1 MTYEKRGLYIEDER
15 LEAFAENLARGIHP
29 SGSAS
34 GKAPAAALRAAL
46 QALDGRHDALELQ
59 WAGVPSMPGAVRW
72 LLDNRW
78 LLRREGRAA
87 AQALAAAKQLRFA
100 ENVCVLKTLCEAL
113 IRSGGNGAF
122 SEERLLCFL
131 RGFQKTLI
139 LEREELALLPA
150 GLKWAIVSAM
160 EKLYCGDPEFLASPE
175 AEAEAGALFNALR
188 ELGVRNLSKR
198 IEETDLVEQAL
209 RGDPSGIYPK
219 MAARSRAA
227 YRLTLSRLA
236 RRHGVPEH
244 LAAKRVLELAQG
256 AAGAQ
261 RHVGYW
267 LYVLPLGA
275 KHPGRSGGGYIAAN
289 VLLTLFLS
297 LTAGFAVGNIAVFFL
312 LALPVSEL
320 VKQGIDFLL
329 LHLTKPVHLPR
340 LALRDGVPPEG
351 KTLCVISALLKDAG
365 SAPPLAKALES
376 AMLLNRDAGDNLS
389 FALLADLPEGREP
402 NCPGDEAALDAAA
415 AAVEE
420 LNARHG
426 GGFFLLTRQ
435 RRRNSDGRWVG
446 WERKRGALLET
457 MYLLRGRESGIQVRA
472 GSAPA
477 LAGTRFLLVLDSDT
491 RTSPGAAKELIG
503 AMLHPLCTP
512 QVDTNRGLVT
522 AGHGILAPRMGVSLR
537 AAGHSYFSRVFA
549 GQGGGDPYRS
559 SCSELCMDLFG
570 RSNFAGKGLIH
581 IDAYLACM
589 EQRVPEE
596 QMLSHD
602 AVEGAFLRC
611 GYCSDVECFDDFP
624 SGVLPYYRRLER
636 WVRGDW
642 QNLIWLGRRG
652 KALPQLEKYRLLDSL
667 RRALTPVATLTAIAV
682 GLLAPSGGL
691 ALAAGAAALASLS
704 ELLLTGAESLL
715 QKEEARGQRY
725 RSAVFVGVNGGLV
738 RALLRLLLLPV
749 EAVFCLAG
757 TVRALWRMGV
767 SRKKMLQWQTAS
779 DSEGRAGLIQC
790 FRALWF
796 SPALGLLLLLAAP
809 GVAGKTVGLLW
820 LLCPLCARLLSL
832 PAEAPV
838 RLSPGERAELLKYA
852 KDTWRYFADYLTAE
866 DNFLPPDNV
875 QSQPPGGPAHRTSP
889 TNIGLAL
896 LSVLAAMDL
905 GFLEEKEGLA
915 RIRGCLATVERLE
928 KWRGHLYNWYDTQ
941 TLSPLNPPYVSTV
954 DSGNFCACLIALRH
968 GLLEHGAEAL
978 ARRAEALANAMSF
991 APLYDRERKLFYI
1004 GLDPSDPKPPEA
1016 WYDLLAS
1023 EARLTAYLTVAR
1035 GDVPPSHWERLSRAL
1050 LQYGRY
1056 RGMASWTGTMFEY
1069 LMPELL
1075 LPAAKNSLLWES
1087 ARFCLFVQR
1096 RRVRGTA
1103 LPWGCSESAYWA
1115 LDPGMN
1121 YRYKAHGCGHLALKR
1136 GMDEELV
1143 ISPYSSFL
1151 ALCVQPH
1158 AALANLRKLAAMDM
1172 RCPWGFWEALDC
1184 TRTRL
1189 QGGKPRVV
1197 RCVMAHHA
1205 GMSLVA
1211 AANLLQDNVMQRRF
1225 CAEPAM
1231 EAYRG
1236 LLQERVPVG
1245 GSVLRFPGADRSRP
1259 PAAETPG
1266 WIREGSGTD
1275 FLHPACCL
1283 LASETYTLLVSE
1295 TGAVRPRW
1303 GAAAPY
1309 LSPRS
1314 PLERE
1319 KGLELLLEYEGK
1331 SIPLLPEAY
1340 GEAKAAYDWQF
1351 TTDSATIRA
1360 VWGQLECQSTL
1371 SLAEGDAGERRELL
1385 LRNSGEAPVQA
1396 ELVLRLRPLLAREA
1410 DFTSHPAFWGLG
1422 MSAKLVNGCLLLRR
1436 LPRNGSRE
1444 LWMCL
1449 ALSRPCSF
1457 DLAPG
1462 AASGRASAVLSP
1474 GPTEYFLTDP
1484 LVTALCPLSLEPGET
1499 TAVDLALGCGYSQ
1512 AEALESGLRIL
1523 RSQTRADLPRTAA
1536 AVIGLENT
1544 ELGAAFDLLPAL
1556 CFPSPAAAPVLQE
1569 ALWPFGISGD
1579 LPIVCASYAGEA
1591 ELARARQLMDAHLF
1605 LCGCGCDFD
1614 LVFLSRDGASYHRPL
1629 HTALSDALWHAGGEL
1644 LRDARG
1650 GVHLLEDNAEAEAV
1664 RQAAVLN
1671 LRLSED
1677 WEPPVRST
1685 AWRSPLPTRL
1695 QRFPLQGTVR
1705 WDWGDDARFSFY
1717 VNRSL
1722 PPRAWQNMLTNG
1734 NFGYLATDCGSGHL
1748 WQGNARELQ
1757 ITPWLCQP
1765 NETEGPE
1772 RLWLETGSGRHH
1784 SLFAR
1789 PEDTACRVSFLPGAA
1804 VWEKRLERGL
1814 LRTTAFVPPDTDARV
1829 LLVELE
1835 GDVPPISALHWHA
1848 SLLLAGN
1855 PEHARYCRTESVE
1868 GGLRCENPRGGQTAF
1883 YAFTSPAAEGFT
1895 GSLASALALD
1905 YDGVQGMQA
1914 QPVFALKLRPGRET
1928 VLVCGCDDPGKLR
1941 ALCDPAAAR
1950 AALAETLS
1958 DWKERTGALALRSP
1972 VTALD
1977 RLMNGWAAYQA
1988 LAGRIMGR
1996 CSIYQSGGAFGFRD
2010 QLQDTVNL
2018 IGLDPGLAR
2027 AQILRCCTRQ
2037 YAEGDVQHWWHAH
2050 DGHLKGVRTRCS
2062 DDLLWLPW
2070 AVCEYV
2076 EKTGDRAILG
2086 EQLPY
2091 LASPVLHSGEKDR
2104 YEDAPY
2110 SDVRENV
2117 LRHCARALEQVM
2129 ARGRGAH
2136 GLLRFGSGDWNDGLD
2151 AVEGES
2157 QWLSW
2162 FFLHVADRFGALCQS
2177 LGIEHGALDRFAE
2190 ELATAANAAW
2200 DGAWFLRGYYASGK
2214 PLGSRNNAEC
2224 QLDSIAQSWA
2234 ALSGRADDARIDAS
2248 LSSAVERLHDRENR
2262 LVRLFVPPFA
2272 GAEHPGYIESYG
2284 PGFRE
2289 NGGQYTHGAL
2299 WLVMALLRRN
2309 RIDEAWTLLRD
2320 LLPADRDVNRYLCEP
2335 FVIAADVYAAA
2346 GHAGEGGWSWY
2357 TGSAGWLWR
2366 IVTEE
2371 LLGLRLRE
2379 GLLYVEPRLPAAL
2392 LPLTARYRGHE
2403 IQVDANGQIRVD
2415 STVYRGGGL
2424 PL

>member
-15 LEAFAENLARGIHP
+15 LEAFAENLARGVRP

-34 GKAPAAALRAAL
+34 GRAPAAALRASL
-46 QALDGRHDALELQ
+46 RALDARHDALELQ

-78 LLRREGRAA
+78 LLQREGRAA
-87 AQALAAAKQLRFA
+87 AQSLATAKQLRFA
-100 ENVCVLKTLCEAL
+100 ESVCVLKTLCDAL
-113 IRSGGNGAF
+113 IRSGGSASF
-122 SEERLLCFL
+122 SETRLLLFL

-150 GLKWAIVSAM
+150 GLKWAIISAM
-160 EKLYCGDPEFLASPE
+160 ETLYCGDPEALSTPE
-175 AEAEAGALFNALR
+175 AEAEAGALFGALR

-209 RGDPSGIYPK
+209 RGDPAGIYPN
-219 MAARSRAA
+219 MADRSRAS
-227 YRLTLSRLA
+227 YRLVLSRLA

-256 AAGAQ
+256 ATGAQ

-267 LYVLPLGA
+267 LYVSPLGA
-275 KHPGRSGGGYIAAN
+275 KRRGQSGGGYIAAN

-297 LTAGFAVGNIAVFFL
+297 LTAGFAAGDAAVFFL
-312 LALPVSEL
+312 LVLPVSEL

-340 LALRDGVPPEG
+340 LALRDGVPAAG
-351 KTLCVISALLKDAG
+351 KTLCVISALLKDAQ
-365 SAPPLAKALES
+365 SAPPLAKALET
-376 AMLLNRDAGDNLS
+376 AMLLNRDAGENLCY
-389 FALLADLPEGREP
+389 ALLADLPEGRDPE
-402 NCPGDEAALDAAA
+402 CPGDTAALEAAAG
-415 AAVEE
+415 AVEA
-420 LNARHG
+420 LNARYG

-457 MYLLRGRESGIQVRA
+457 MRLLRGLENGIQVSA
-472 GSAPA
+472 GDAGA
-477 LAGTRFLLVLDSDT
+477 LSGTRFLLVLDSDT

-503 AMLHPLCTP
+503 TMLHPLCTP
-512 QVDTNRGLVT
+512 QVDARRGLVT
-522 AGHGILAPRMGVSLR
+522 EGYGILAPRMGVSLQ
-537 AAGHSYFSRVFA
+537 AAGHSDFSRVFA

-559 SCSELCMDLFG
+559 ACSELSMDLFG

-589 EQRVPEE
+589 GERVPEE

-602 AVEGAFLRC
+602 AVEGAFLHC
-611 GYCSDVECFDDFP
+611 GYLSDVECFDDFP
-624 SGVLPYYRRLER
+624 GGVLPYYRRLER

-652 KALPQLEKYRLLDSL
+652 KALPQLEKFRLLDSL
-667 RRALTPVATLTAIAV
+667 RRALTPVATLAAITA
-682 GLLAPSGGL
+682 GLLAPGGGL
-691 ALAAGAAALASLS
+691 ALAAGAAALALLS
-704 ELLLTGAESLL
+704 ELLLTGAETLL
-715 QKEEARGQRY
+715 QKDSARGQRY
-725 RSAVFVGVNGGLV
+725 RSAVFIGASGGLV
-738 RALLRLLLLPV
+738 RAFLRLLLLPV
-749 EAVFCLAG
+749 EAAFCLSG
-757 TVRALWRMGV
+757 TLRALWRMSV

-779 DSEGRAGLIQC
+779 DSEGRAGLFQC
-790 FRALWF
+790 LRALWF
-796 SPALGLLLLLAAP
+796 SPVLGLLLLVLAP

-820 LLCPLCARLLSL
+820 ILCPLCARLLSL
-832 PAEAPV
+832 PADAPL
-838 RLSPGERAELLKYA
+838 RLSPAERAELLHYA
-852 KDTWRYFADYLTAE
+852 KDTWRYFDDYLTAE

-875 QSQPPGGPAHRTSP
+875 QFQPPGGAAHRSSP

-905 GFLEEKEGLA
+905 DFIDEKAGLA
-915 RIRGCLATVERLE
+915 RIRGCLATVERME
-928 KWRGHLYNWYDTQ
+928 KWRGHLYNWYDTR
-941 TLSPLNPPYVSTV
+941 TLAPLEPRYVSTV
-954 DSGNFCACLIALRH
+954 DSGNLCACLIALRH
-968 GLLEHGAEAL
+968 GLAAHGASAL
-978 ARRAEALANAMSF
+978 ADRAAALADAMDF

-1004 GLDPSDPKPPEA
+1004 GLDVADPNPPEA

-1023 EARLTAYLTVAR
+1023 EARLTAYLAVAR

-1050 LQYGRY
+1050 LQYGSY

-1075 LPAAKNSLLWES
+1075 LPTAKNSLLWES

-1096 RRVRGTA
+1096 RRVRGTG

-1121 YRYKAHGCGHLALKR
+1121 YRYKAHGCAHLALKR
-1136 GMDEELV
+1136 GMDDELV

-1151 ALCVQPH
+1151 ALCVRPH
-1158 AALANLRKLAAMDM
+1158 AALANLEKLAGMDM

-1184 TRTRL
+1184 TQARL

-1211 AANLLQDNVMQRRF
+1211 AANLLLDGVMQRRF
-1225 CAEPAM
+1225 CAESAM

-1245 GSVLRFPGADRSRP
+1245 GSVLRFPGGDRSRP
-1259 PAAETPG
+1259 PAAEPTG
-1266 WIREGSGTD
+1266 WTHEGSDTD

-1283 LASETYTLLVSE
+1283 LASETYSLLVSE

-1309 LSPRS
+1309 LPARS
-1314 PLERE
+1314 PLGRE
-1319 KGLELLLEYEGK
+1319 KGMELFLEYDGK
-1331 SIPLLPEAY
+1331 SVSLLPDAY
-1340 GEAKAAYDWQF
+1340 RQVRAEYSWKF
-1351 TTDSATIRA
+1351 TTDSATIHA
-1360 VWGQLECQSTL
+1360 AWDQLECQSTI
-1371 SLAEGDAGERRELL
+1371 SLATGDAGERRALR
-1385 LRNSGEAPVQA
+1385 LRNSGSAPIQA
-1396 ELVLRLRPLLAREA
+1396 KLVLRLRPLLAREA
-1410 DFTSHPAFWGLG
+1410 DYDSHPAFWGLG
-1422 MSAKLVNGCLLLRR
+1422 ISARLENGCLLLRR

-1449 ALSRPCSF
+1449 AVSRSCSF

-1462 AASGRASAVLSP
+1462 AASGRASETLPA
-1474 GPTEYFLTDP
+1474 GPSEYFLTDP
-1484 LVTALCPLSLEPGET
+1484 LVTAACPLSLEPGER
-1499 TAVDLALGCGYSQ
+1499 TAVDLALGCAYTK
-1512 AEALESGLRIL
+1512 AEALESAARIL
-1523 RSQTRADLPRTAA
+1523 RGQERADLPRTAA
-1536 AVIGLENT
+1536 AVIGLGPGEI
-1544 ELGAAFDLLPAL
+1544 GAAFDLLPTL
-1556 CFPSPAAAPVLQE
+1556 VFPSPAAAPVLQE

-1579 LPIVCASYAGEA
+1579 LPIVCATYTGEA
-1591 ELARARQLMDAHLF
+1591 ELARAKQLMDAHLF

-1629 HTALSDALWHAGGEL
+1629 HTALSDALWHAGGEV

-1650 GVHLLEDNAEAEAV
+1650 GVHLLEDNAEALPV
-1664 RQAAVLN
+1664 RQAAVLD
-1671 LRLSED
+1671 LPLGQP
-1677 WEPPVRST
+1677 WEPPARGT
-1685 AWRSPLPTRL
+1685 AWRSPLASRL
-1695 QRFPLQGTVR
+1695 QRFPMQDPVR
-1705 WDWGDDARFSFY
+1705 CDWGEDARFSFF
-1717 VNRSL
+1717 VNRSM

-1734 NFGYLATDCGSGHL
+1734 KFGYLATDCGSGHL
-1748 WQGNARELQ
+1748 WWGNARELQ
-1757 ITPWLCQP
+1757 LTPWLCQP

-1772 RLWLETGSGRHH
+1772 RLFLETADGGQC
-1784 SLFAR
+1784 SLFAA

-1804 VWEKRLERGL
+1804 VWEKRLDRAL

-1835 GDVPPISALHWHA
+1835 GEVPPLRALHWCA
-1848 SLLLAGN
+1848 SLLMAGN
-1855 PEHARYCRTESVE
+1855 PGHARYCRTAAAD
-1868 GGLRCENPRGGQTAF
+1868 GGLCCVNPRGGQAEFRAF
-1883 YAFTSPAAEGFT
+1883 AAPAPEGFT
-1895 GSLASALALD
+1895 CALASALALD
-1905 YDGVQGMQA
+1905 YDGACGMQA
-1914 QPVFALKLRPGRET
+1914 EPVFALKLHPDREI
-1928 VLVCGCDDPGKLR
+1928 VLVCGCDAAEKLR
-1941 ALCDPAAAR
+1941 ALCQPEAAR
-1950 AALAETLS
+1950 AALAETLAY
-1958 DWKERTGALALRSP
+1958 WRAQTGGLVLRSP
-1972 VTALD
+1972 AAALD
-1977 RLMNGWAAYQA
+1977 RLMNGWAPYQA
-1988 LAGRIMGR
+1988 LAGRILGR

-2037 YAEGDVQHWWHAH
+2037 YAEGDVQHWWHEH
-2050 DGHLKGVRTRCS
+2050 GEHFKGVRTRCS

-2076 EKTGDRAILG
+2076 EKTGDRSLCG

-2091 LASPVLHSGEKDR
+2091 LASPVLRSEEKDR
-2104 YEDAPY
+2104 YEEAPY

-2117 LRHCARALEQVM
+2117 LRHCARALEQVI
-2129 ARGRGAH
+2129 ARGRGPH
-2136 GLLRFGSGDWNDGLD
+2136 GLLRFGSGDWNDGFD

-2157 QWLSW
+2157 QWLTW
-2162 FFLHVADRFGALCQS
+2162 FFLYVADRFAALCQS
-2177 LGIEHGALDRFAE
+2177 FGLEHGALDRCAA
-2190 ELATAANAAW
+2190 ELADAANAAW
-2200 DGAWFLRGYYASGK
+2200 DGTWFLRGYYADGK
-2214 PLGSRNNAEC
+2214 PLGSKANAEC
-2224 QLDSIAQSWA
+2224 QLDAIAQSWA
-2234 ALSGRADDARIDAS
+2234 ALCGRGDPAKTDTA
-2248 LSSAVERLHDRENR
+2248 LSSAVERLHDREHR
-2262 LVRLFVPPFA
+2262 MIRLFDPPFA
-2272 GAEHPGYIESYG
+2272 GKEHPGYIESYG

-2299 WLVMALLRRN
+2299 WLIMALLRRD
-2309 RIDEAWTLLRD
+2309 RIDEAWMLLHD
-2320 LLPADRDVNRYLCEP
+2320 LLPAEKDVSDYLCEP
-2335 FVIAADVYAAA
+2335 FVIAADVYAAP

-2357 TGSAGWLWR
+2357 TGSAAWLWR

-2392 LPLTARYRGHE
+2392 LPLTVRYRGRE
-2403 IQVDANGQIRVD
+2403 IHMDADGQISVD
-2415 STVYRGGGL
+2415 GAAYHGGGL
-2424 PL
+2424 QL